1 MEDSG
6 VIYRKVLKKSLAFLF
21 IPHFLLVLI
30 YGLEK
35 PIVIKANKIHTAA
48 NGTIT
53 NGMILVREGKIVRV
67 GKNIEVPDNAILFQ
81 TNVVIPGLVDIH
93 SHAGVYTLPMVSANM
108 DGNEMTNPVTP
119 EVRALDSFNFGDP
132 ALQKGLSGGV
142 TTIVARPGSANVI
155 GGTSVAVKLKNAP
168 PEEMIL
174 KEPCDLKMT
183 IEYNPVIFYG
193 RKNRAPTTLQMVYFL
208 ARKAFIEA
216 QDYMNEWKA
225 YEADKKV
232 GKDASPPKRDL
243 GKDAIVMALK
253 REIPIH
259 VHVISPSEIMSAI
272 RFADEFNLRL
282 SLAHVPGAYLIVDEL
297 AQRKDVHFNVGCTS
311 LYTFFQDNL
320 KFKNVAAILANAGLS
335 VSIQADTV
343 GDWQHNLLYLASMS
357 VRYGM
362 NEEDALKA
370 LTIHGAE
377 AVNLDD
383 RIGSIEEG
391 KDADLVLLNGEPF
404 EMTTS
409 IENVFIDGKV
419 EYQKHGVDTGAFQ
432 TSIPDISRQLVLPE
446 NFKSPQRFVIRG
458 GTIFTMTGLPLKD
471 GAIMIKDGK
480 IERIGSNIDI
490 PHGCPVVEA
499 DDFVVMPG
507 LVNPRSYMSIALNW
521 RKVSSTDEISK
532 PVVPE
537 MEVKHAIDPQSP
549 DFYFARQLGVT
560 TAMVTPGNRNVI
572 GGQGVII
579 KTAGSVVD
587 QMILR
592 DQSIMVFGMGDL
604 AKRTNS
610 MPTTRMGIAYL
621 LRKALTKARE
631 YMDQKGLKNGKEN
644 EMRSPRNFSTE
655 ALIPVLQR
663 KKAVLIH
670 CHRSDDIRAAIR
682 LADEFNLKMILTGGT
697 EAYKVADEIKR
708 RGIPVILERIYRRRT
723 RFDDGDFEPSNPALL
738 AKAGIRFAF
747 KPEEGGRWIAPAVAW
762 GGGDMMELAALAVKH
777 GLDEER
783 ALRAI
788 TIDAAKIIEMDQRVG
803 SLEPGK
809 DANILILKG
818 HPLRVRSLP
827 VAVFIE
833 GKLVYLKEAGEHT
846 Q

>member
-6 VIYRKVLKKSLAFLF
+6 VSFRTILKKAITFLF
-21 IPHFLLVLI
+21 ISQVFLMLM

-35 PIVIKANKIHTAA
+35 PLAIKAKRIHTAA
-48 NGTIT
+48 NGTIGDGT
-53 NGMILVREGKIVRV
+53 ILVHKGKIIRV
-67 GKNIEVPDNAILFQ
+67 GKNIKIPHDAIVMKAD
-81 TNVVIPGLVDIH
+81 TVIPGLVDIH
-93 SHAGVYTLPMVSANM
+93 SHAGVYTLPMITENM

-119 EVRALDSFNFGDP
+119 GLRALDSFNFGDP
-132 ALQKGLSGGV
+132 ALQEGLAGGV

-155 GGTSVAVKLKNAP
+155 GGTSIAVKLKKAP
-168 PEEMIL
+168 PEKMIL
-174 KEPCDLKMT
+174 KDPCDLKMT

-216 QDYMNEWKA
+216 QYYMEEWDA
-225 YEADKKV
+225 YEADKKA
-232 GKDASPPKRDL
+232 GKNATPPQRDL
-243 GKDAIVMALK
+243 GKEAIVKALK

-297 AQRKDVHFNVGCTS
+297 AKRKDVHFNVGCTP

-343 GDWQHNLLYLASMS
+343 ADWQHNLLYLASMS

-362 NEEDALKA
+362 KEDDALKA
-370 LTIHGAE
+370 LTIRGAE
-377 AVNLDD
+377 AVGLDD

-409 IENVFIDGKV
+409 IEKVLIDGKV
-419 EYQKHGVDTGAFQ
+419 EYQKQSTDAGVFQ
-432 TSIPDISRQLVLPE
+432 TSIPDTEKQLVLPE
-446 NFKSPQRFVIRG
+446 DFNRPQRFAIQG
-458 GTIFTMTGLPLKD
+458 GTVFNMSGLPIKD
-471 GAIMIKDGK
+471 GIVLIKDGK
-480 IERIGSNIDI
+480 IEKIGSSISI
-490 PHGCPVVEA
+490 PESYTVVDA
-499 DDFVVMPG
+499 GDFVVMPG

-521 RKVSSTDEISK
+521 RKVTSTDEISK

-549 DFYFARQLGVT
+549 DFHFARQLGVT
-560 TAMVTPGNRNVI
+560 TAMVTPGNKNVI

-579 KTAGSVVD
+579 KTEGSVVD
-587 QMILR
+587 RMVLK
-592 DQSIMVFGMGDL
+592 DQSVMVCGLGDS
-604 AKRTNS
+604 AKRTHS
-610 MPTTRMGIAYL
+610 MPMTRMGVAYL
-621 LRKALTKARE
+621 LREALTKASE
-631 YMDQKGLKNGKEN
+631 YMDRKNITPARGN
-644 EMRSPRNFSTE
+644 SMDPPGNFSDE
-655 ALIPVLQR
+655 ALIPVLQQ
-663 KKAVLIH
+663 KIPVLIH
-670 CHRSDDIRAAIR
+670 CHRSDDIRTAIR
-682 LADEFNLKMILTGGT
+682 IADEFNVKMILTGGT
-697 EAYKVADEIKR
+697 EAYKVADEIKKR
-708 RGIPVILERIYRRRT
+708 NIPVILERMYRRRT
-723 RFDDGDFEPSNPALL
+723 LFDDGDFNPSNPALL
-738 AKAGIRFAF
+738 AKAGICFAF
-747 KPEEGGRWIAPAVAW
+747 KPQDGGRWVAPAVAW
-762 GGGDMMELAALAVKH
+762 GGGDMLELAALAVKH
-777 GLDEER
+777 GLDEET

-788 TIDAAKIIEMDQRVG
+788 TIDAAKIIGLEERVG

-809 DANILILKG
+809 DANILILRG

-833 GKLVYLKEAGEHT
+833 GSLVYLKEKGEHT

>member
-1 MEDSG
+1 MSD
-6 VIYRKVLKKSLAFLF
+6 RKSMKKLFVFLF
-21 IPHFLLVLI
+21 IPHFFLVLT
-30 YGLEK
+30 YGFEK
-35 PIVIKANKIHTAA
+35 PIVIKAKKIHTVTDGIIED
-48 NGTIT
+48 GTI
-53 NGMILVREGKIVRV
+53 LVQEGKIVHV

-81 TNVVIPGLVDIH
+81 TKVVIPGLVDIH
-93 SHAGVYTLPMVSANM
+93 SHAGVYTLPMIAANM
-108 DGNEMTNPVTP
+108 DGNEMTDPVTP
-119 EVRALDSFNFGDP
+119 EVRALDSFNFADP
-132 ALQKGLSGGV
+132 ALQKGLAGGV

-183 IEYNPVIFYG
+183 IEYNPVLFYG
-193 RKNRAPTTLQMVYFL
+193 RKNRAPTTLQAVYFL

-216 QDYMNEWKA
+216 QDYMKEWEK
-225 YEADKKV
+225 YEAEKKE
-232 GKDASPPKRDL
+232 GKDAIPPHRDL
-243 GKDAIVMALK
+243 GKEAIVLALK
-253 REIPIH
+253 REIPVH

-297 AQRKDVHFNVGCTS
+297 AQRKDVHFNVGCTP

-362 NEEDALKA
+362 KEGDALKA
-370 LTIHGAE
+370 LTIRGAE
-377 AVNLDD
+377 AVNLDH

-391 KDADLVLLNGEPF
+391 KDADLVFLNGEPF

-409 IENVFIDGKV
+409 IEKVFVDGKV
-419 EYQKHGVDTGAFQ
+419 EYQKQCPDAGVFQ
-432 TSIPDISRQLVLPE
+432 TSIPDTEKQLVLPE
-446 NFKSPQRFVIRG
+446 NFNNPKRFVIRG
-458 GTIFTMTGLPLKD
+458 GTIFTMAGPPLKD
-471 GAIMIKDGK
+471 GTIMIKNGK
-480 IERIGSNIDI
+480 IERIGSNRDI
-490 PHGCPVVEA
+490 PPGCPIVDA

-521 RKVSSTDEISK
+521 RKVMSTDEISK

-537 MEVKHAIDPQSP
+537 MEVKHALDPQNP
-549 DFYFARQLGVT
+549 DFNFARQLGVT

-587 QMILR
+587 QMILK
-592 DQSIMVFGMGDL
+592 DQSVMVFGMGDL

-610 MPTTRMGIAYL
+610 MPATRMGIVYL
-621 LRKALTKARE
+621 LREALTKAKE
-631 YMDQKGLKNGKEN
+631 YMHQKDLENGQEKEI
-644 EMRSPRNFSTE
+644 SPPENYSTE

-682 LADEFNLKMILTGGT
+682 IADEFNLRMILSGGT
-697 EAYKVADEIKR
+697 EAYKVADEIKIR
-708 RGIPVILERIYRRRT
+708 DIPVILERVYRRRT

-747 KPEEGGRWIAPAVAW
+747 KPEEGGRWVAPAIAW

-788 TIDAAKIIEMDQRVG
+788 TIDAANIIEMDKRVG

-833 GKLVYLKEAGEHT
+833 GKLVYLNEPGEHT